1 MLNKRNNFLL
11 ASLLHFLTSFLN
23 RTCMVH
29 PKRKVMNIWV
39 TISGQWKS
47 SPFATRVRWRFNNF
61 SFSFLCRQPT
71 PIFSKFMFFTEKNPD
86 TNLFFFLSKWI
97 TSAHVFSPKCLKWK
111 ITSSSSE
118 GCLSIRL
125 DRWNSKLWAVIV

>member
-61 SFSFLCRQPT
+61 SFFFFYADSQHQYFQNLCFLQKKILI
-71 PIFSKFMFFTEKNPD
+71 PIFSSFY
-86 TNLFFFLSKWI
+86 FLSKWI

-111 ITSSSSE
+111 ITSC
-118 GCLSIRL
+118 CLSIRL